1 MAERRWTDT
10 AEVRRSTSRAP
21 GRDERRR
28 IIVDAAIAAIEEHGP
43 DALTGQIADRAGL
56 ARSHVYR
63 HFASKEELDLA
74 VARRAYDDLKRQ
86 IRAALE
92 IEGSPYAII
101 RAPIAEHVSWA
112 DEHPNL
118 YRFLLERNYRHGSD
132 EPRVGGSAF
141 AAEISAAATRYLPEF
156 GADPLAADRLVVA
169 LLGLID
175 ASVRW
180 WLVHRG
186 MTRNEL
192 IEQLA
197 TEAWL
202 LLDHRLRGLG
212 IELNLHG
219 ELPDEV

>member
-1 MAERRWTDT
+1 MEQRRWTDT
-10 AEVRRSTSRAP
+10 AAARRSTSRAP

-28 IIVDAAIAAIEEHGP
+28 TIVDAAIAAIEEHGP
-43 DALTGQIADRAGL
+43 EALTGQIADRAGL

-74 VARRAYDDLKRQ
+74 VARRAHDDLTRQ

-92 IEGSPYAII
+92 IEGSPRAII
-101 RAPIAEHVSWA
+101 RAPIAEHVGWA
-112 DEHPNL
+112 SEHPNL
-118 YRFLLERNYRHGSD
+118 YIFLLGRNYRRGND
-132 EPRVGGSAF
+132 EPRIGGSAF
-141 AAEISAAATRYLPEF
+141 ASEISAAATRYIPEF

-180 WLVHRG
+180 WLVHRE
-186 MTRNEL
+186 MSQPEL
-192 IEQLA
+192 VDQLT

-202 LLDHRLRGLG
+202 LLDHRLRSLG
-212 IELNLHG
+212 IQLDAHAT
-219 ELPDEV
+219 LPDNG